1 MDKIFDCRVNDGEHL
16 AFKTDKHDKAPV
28 VRMCKDTDVFTDYLK
43 EYKIICLD
51 REQVLDLIAF
61 LNECLHELD
70 W

>member
-1 MDKIFDCRVNDGEHL
+1 M
-16 AFKTDKHDKAPV
+16 FKTDKHDKDLV
-28 VRMCKDTDVFTDYLK
+28 VRMCKDTDVLTDYLK

-70 W
+70 

>member
-1 MDKIFDCRVNDGEHL
+1 MDKIFDCRVGDGEHL
-16 AFKTDKHDKAPV
+16 TFKTDKHDKDFV
-28 VRMCKDTDVFTDYLK
+28 VRMCKDTDVLTDYLK

-70 W
+70 